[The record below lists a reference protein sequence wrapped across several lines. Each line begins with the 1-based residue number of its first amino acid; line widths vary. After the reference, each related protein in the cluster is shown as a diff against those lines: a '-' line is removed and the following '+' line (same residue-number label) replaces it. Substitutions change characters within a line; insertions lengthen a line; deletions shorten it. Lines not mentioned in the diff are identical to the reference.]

1 MHPNRRSLRLIAL
14 ATIVVLL
21 AALLMTGV
29 SAALAQQQTY
39 TVQPGDSLYR
49 IAQIYGLTVEQ
60 IASAN
65 GITNPS
71 RIFPGQVLVIPNG
84 SGSSGSTGTTTY
96 VVKAGDTLWAISRQF
111 DTTVDRLVQ
120 LNGLSNANLLRVGQT
135 LIVPTEVTSTP
146 TTTTPEVTT
155 TTTSTVTVT
164 TTETVTQTSTEEPEG
179 PVIHIVQPGETLSAI
194 AVRYGTTYQQIALLN
209 GLANPNLIFPGQE
222 LTIREGPTP
231 VPTATSTATITPTS
245 TPTRTPTA
253 TATRTPSPTVTRTP
267 TSTLTAT
274 PTNTS
279 TPFTP
284 TSTLT
289 PTATNTRD
297 PNAIDTPTPIVQDVE
312 IPDDAPN
319 LLNSGSFDGG
329 FRSVVFESVKVV
341 NDWEPFYCAEPYTDE
356 ACDALRQGNGNPVGL
371 LMGRPSYKQAT
382 SAENVRSGG
391 AQQWSCNYI
400 TCRAGVYQTI
410 ATTPGATCEVS
421 VWVHSWSTN
430 GTDRISDLTTSADRE
445 NSTWFIRVDKNGGT
459 DAFSQGSSMEI
470 SRGFGYLDDVYDTY
484 TQISYIFEATGTQTT
499 IFIDNL
505 RLWPMARN
513 VNYIDDA
520 AVRCTQ

>member
-1 MHPNRRSLRLIAL
+1 MTNSRRRTVRLIGL
-14 ATIVVLL
+14 ATIAIVL

-29 SAALAQQQTY
+29 ASALAQQQTY

-71 RIFPGQVLVIPNG
+71 RIFPGQVLVIPTG
-84 SGSSGSTGTTTY
+84 SGSTGSTGTTTY
-96 VVKAGDTLWAISRQF
+96 VVKAGDTLWGISRQF
-111 DTTVDRLVQ
+111 NTTVDRLVQ

-135 LIVPTEVTSTP
+135 LIVPTEVSATP
-146 TTTTPEVTT
+146 VTTTPVV

-164 TTETVTQTSTEEPEG
+164 TTVTQTATGEPEG
-179 PVIHIVQPGETLSAI
+179 PIIHIVQAGETLGAI

-209 GLANPNLIFPGQE
+209 GLANPNLIFPGQK

-231 VPTATSTATITPTS
+231 VPTPTSTATPTRTPTATPTRTPTS
-245 TPTRTPTA
+245 TPTRTPTS
-253 TATRTPSPTVTRTP
+253 TA
-267 TSTLTAT
+267 TAT
-274 PTNTS
+274 PTRTS

-284 TSTLT
+284 TATLTPTITLT

-312 IPDDAPN
+312 IPGNAPN
-319 LLNSGSFDGG
+319 LLGSGSFDGD
-329 FRSVVFESVKVV
+329 FRTVVFESVKVV
-341 NDWEPFYCAEPYTDE
+341 DDWEPFYCAEPYTAA

-371 LMGRPSYKQAT
+371 LMGRPSFKQAT

-410 ATTPGATCEVS
+410 TTTPGATCEVS
-421 VWVHSWSTN
+421 VYVRSWSTN
-430 GTDRISDLTTSADRE
+430 GTDRISDLATSADRE
-445 NSTWFIRVDKNGGT
+445 NSTWFIRVDKAGGT
-459 DAFSQGSSMEI
+459 DAFSQSSSMEI
-470 SRGFGYLDDVYDTY
+470 SRGFGYLDDIYDNY
-484 TQISYIFEATGTQTT
+484 VQISYIFKATGTQTT

-505 RLWPMARN
+505 RLWPMTRN

-520 AVRCTQ
+520 AVRCNQ